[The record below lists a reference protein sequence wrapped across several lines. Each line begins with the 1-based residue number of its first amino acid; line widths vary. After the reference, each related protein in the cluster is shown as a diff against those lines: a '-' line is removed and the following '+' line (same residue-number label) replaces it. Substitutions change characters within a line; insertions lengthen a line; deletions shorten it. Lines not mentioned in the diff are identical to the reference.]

1 MIYENIVIV
10 LQYTTKYS
18 QFILSFNKNSNEKSD
33 KNRGCVLMVESTE
46 LTDTKFIPGGAISS
60 QECMECGSAEIV
72 MDSIRGERICS
83 ICGLVITEHLID
95 NGPEWR
101 AFTSDERNKRSR
113 VGSPVSCVV
122 PSMGLSTMIGWENR
136 DIYGNKLSPK
146 KRAQIYRLRKWQIRT
161 RSQGSYERNLSHAIR
176 ELERLS
182 SQLGIHNGV
191 KETAAVIYRRAI
203 EKKLVRGRSIE
214 AMVAASVYAGSRLR
228 KVPRTLDEI
237 AQCTRVNKKELG
249 RCYRLILRELH
260 ISIPIA
266 SPVDF
271 ISRFSEELK
280 ISGKTQQ
287 RAIEILNQAKEFGIT
302 AGKDPTGLA
311 AAALYI
317 SSITEGERRT
327 QREIAEIARIT
338 EVTVRNRYKEIVR
351 VLGIKIA
358 V

>member
-1 MIYENIVIV
+1 
-10 LQYTTKYS
+10 
-18 QFILSFNKNSNEKSD
+18 
-33 KNRGCVLMVESTE
+33 MVESTE
-46 LTDTKFIPGGAISS
+46 LTDTKFIPGGAVSS
-60 QECMECGSAEIV
+60 QECLECGSAEIV
-72 MDSIRGERICS
+72 MDAIRGERICS
-83 ICGLVITEHLID
+83 ICGLVISEHLID

-237 AQCTRVNKKELG
+237 AQCTRVNTKELG